1 MVFTKL
7 GAVVAWLGLVFGAL
21 RVVSALFLLFFTP
34 DPFAAAKHY
43 FNAANTGE
51 MINEGLYAILLGIS
65 LGIAVEISRAIH
77 KT

>member
-1 MVFTKL
+1 M
-7 GAVVAWLGLVFGAL
+7 
-21 RVVSALFLLFFTP
+21 SALLLLFFTP

-65 LGIAVEISRAIH
+65 LGIVVEISRAIQ